1 MTDEKNCKTIHC
13 HFGDLNLNVTEI
25 DRWIETLYK
34 CQYLPPAAV
43 SKLCKM
49 AEVILVEEKN
59 VQMVNLPLTICGDI
73 RGQFHDLLELFRT
86 GGRIPE
92 TNYLFLGNYTLYNL
106 SKSLYSLH
114 YYTLCYGVETIT
126 LLIALKVR
134 YPKRITLLRGDY
146 DSRSFSQ
153 RNGFY
158 EECLQ
163 KYGNATVWKLLTDL
177 LDYLPIAA
185 VLDKQVTTMFDIKMK
200 LLIGNRSLQL
210 FGTDIL
216 CSWWIVADD

>member
-1 MTDEKNCKTIHC
+1 MAEEKNCY
-13 HFGDLNLNVTEI
+13 FGDLNLNITEI

-59 VQMVNLPLTICGDI
+59 VQLVNLPVTIAGNI

-92 TNYLFLGNYTLYNL
+92 TNYLFLGNYTRRLAVFYP
-106 SKSLYSLH
+106 
-114 YYTLCYGVETIT
+114 TPFYGVETIT

-134 YPKRITLLRGDY
+134 YPKRITLLRGSH
-146 DSRSFSQ
+146 DSRMLSQ

-163 KYGNATVWKLLTDL
+163 KYGNVTVWKLLTDL

-185 VLDKQVTTMFDIKMK
+185 VLDKQVTTTFDIKMK
-200 LLIGNRSLQL
+200 FLIGNISFHLIIWCRY
-210 FGTDIL
+210 FVFTVDCRRIL
-216 CSWWIVADD
+216 ILWMIY